1 TRYCAAMLPRCIGS
15 RPKPL
20 LGLRCLDRLT
30 HVIGARDAPRYS
42 SPRSAPGRDLPF
54 PRSSTMPA
62 LRIPR
67 RVLAL
72 AAPVAAAIAFTGV
85 ATAAPPQ
92 PLGTAITIG
101 CINQGSLASFTS
113 VTAQPGPDEG
123 IPGGH
128 VLFSTREALWPVPA
142 AGQVSVAWLNR
153 NNGRA
158 GI

>member
-1 TRYCAAMLPRCIGS
+1 
-15 RPKPL
+15 
-20 LGLRCLDRLT
+20 
-30 HVIGARDAPRYS
+30 
-42 SPRSAPGRDLPF
+42 
-54 PRSSTMPA
+54 MPA

-67 RVLAL
+67 RVLTL

-153 NNGRA
+153 NNGRT
-158 GI
+158 GIVDLVGTYPNLSTLVDTGPGEVVATVFGSVNLGSGPLCNSTPAVGSVVVP